1 MARPKSLNGVKVHT
15 AFKIYQ
21 QDKDRLIKLAKSLGV
36 TVSSYVNQAVLERMA
51 QDEKS
56 QNKTTLE

>member
-21 QDKDRLIKLAKSLGV
+21 QDKDRLIKIAKSQGV
-36 TVSSYVNQAVLERMA
+36 TVSSYVNQAVLERMMR
-51 QDEKS
+51 DEKS
-56 QNKTTLE
+56 KNTTTSE